1 MGLRVVRGWWSLL
14 LLLFSGG
21 SAAASVVV
29 VSDQARLSLQ
39 PYLSWYYD
47 ASGSAT
53 VGQVGRHSAHFQ
65 GPLDRSSLPRTQGAY
80 WLRLRLQP
88 KPGAEERR
96 WLLELP
102 YTQLDRVDLYV
113 RSGSFPSWHHE
124 VAGDLRPLSAQSLR
138 YPQPLF
144 QLPLK
149 EAEELELL
157 LRVQSST
164 TIAVP
169 LRLWQQESFDAW
181 HQKSTLV
188 NGIVY
193 GVLLGLVFY
202 NLFLFPTVRDNAY
215 LWFSLYLGAFLLFQ
229 FSMAGLVR
237 LYLFPEWPAAAD
249 RALSLSL
256 WFCMAAGLRF
266 TQYIS
271 LSRRY
276 APRLNRLLSAMV
288 LFALVMFVAV
298 VLFGPGPF
306 FVAMPLFGV
315 VVALLIPFPL
325 VAAWRAGYPPA
336 RFTLMAF
343 LPILPGV
350 VVIVARTYGLLEV
363 SFWTEHLFSIGTAVA
378 AVLLSFALADRI
390 TFLRNEKMAAQAQ
403 LIEAV
408 HAAEADRKRFS
419 AQLLNAQDS
428 ERKRIAEELHDGV
441 GQNLSFLASTLN
453 RLARQCDD
461 PALQRAQ
468 QVSRDTVNEI
478 RAISHQLHPYI
489 LDQLG
494 LVTAIE
500 SIVERIGDQGD
511 IQCELAVAGDL
522 KLLDSETELHLY
534 RIVQEAVNNVIK
546 HSRASHL
553 LISLGLEG
561 DTVVLVISD
570 DGVGLAD
577 VPVGSGLG
585 MESMRHRV
593 SLAGGRFVLKSNRPQ
608 GLKIVITLPLRGV

>member
-1 MGLRVVRGWWSLL
+1 MGLRVVRGGWSLL

-53 VGQVGRHSAHFQ
+53 VEQVGRHGVRFQ

-88 KPGAEERR
+88 KPGAEKRR

-113 RSGSFPSWHHE
+113 RSGSSPSWRHE

-237 LYLFPEWPAAAD
+237 LYLFPEWPAVAD